1 MTHDHDA
8 DHGHAHPRDH
18 GHSHGHGHSSAALRA
33 GARHVKPLAISFA
46 LIVTFLV
53 VQVVV
58 GVVTGSLALLSDAG
72 HMATD
77 ALGLG
82 MAIAAIQAASRGRVN
97 PQRTFGLYRLEILAA
112 LLNAILLFAVA
123 GYVLFEA
130 LGRVGDG
137 RDVASA
143 PVLVVGVIG
152 LFINVIAFLL
162 LRAGAKESLNM
173 RGAYLEVVSDTLGS
187 MGVIVAAI
195 VWGITGWTWVDPVI
209 GAVIGVFILPRAWR
223 LGHEALLVLVQAAPA
238 RLDIRALQRELAT
251 ISGVVDVHDV
261 HVWTLTSE
269 MDVATAHLMVAV
281 GTDSHAVLDQARQM
295 LADQHGITHATL
307 QVEPEDHHGCDEVNW

>member
-1 MTHDHDA
+1 VNEAHGHDHN
-8 DHGHAHPRDH
+8 HG
-18 GHSHGHGHSSAALRA
+18 AAAFRA
-33 GARHVKPLAISFA
+33 GARHVKPLVISFA
-46 LIVTFLV
+46 LIVTFSV

-58 GVVTGSLALLSDAG
+58 GLVTDSLALLSDAG

-82 MAIAAIQAASRGRVN
+82 MALAAIQAASNARSH

-112 LLNAILLFAVA
+112 LFNAMLLFAVA

-130 LGRVGDG
+130 VRRISDAP
-137 RDVASA
+137 DIASG

-152 LFINVIAFLL
+152 LVVNLAAFAL
-162 LRAGAKESLNM
+162 LRSGAKDSLNV

-187 MGVIVAAI
+187 VGVIVAAI

-223 LGHEALLVLVQAAPA
+223 LGHEALNVLLQAAPA
-238 RLDIRALQRELAT
+238 RLDMTALRAELAA
-251 ISGVVDVHDV
+251 ISGVVDVHDI

-269 MDVATAHLMVAV
+269 MDVATAHLMVSV
-281 GTDSHAVLDQARQM
+281 GTDSHAVLDQARQL
-295 LADQHGITHATL
+295 LADRHGITHATL
-307 QVEPEDHHGCDEVNW
+307 QVEPDNHHGCDEVTW

>member
-1 MTHDHDA
+1 
-8 DHGHAHPRDH
+8 
-18 GHSHGHGHSSAALRA
+18 
-33 GARHVKPLAISFA
+33 VISFA
-46 LIVTFLV
+46 LIVTFSV

-58 GVVTGSLALLSDAG
+58 GLVTDSLALLSDAG

-82 MAIAAIQAASRGRVN
+82 MALAAIQAASNARSH

-112 LLNAILLFAVA
+112 LFNAMLLFAVA

-130 LGRVGDG
+130 VRRINDAP
-137 RDVASA
+137 DIASG

-152 LFINVIAFLL
+152 LVVNLAAFAL
-162 LRAGAKESLNM
+162 LRSGAKDSLNV

-187 MGVIVAAI
+187 VGVIVAAI

-223 LGHEALLVLVQAAPA
+223 LGHEALNVLLQAAPA
-238 RLDIRALQRELAT
+238 RLDMTALRAELAA
-251 ISGVVDVHDV
+251 ISGVVDVHDI

-269 MDVATAHLMVAV
+269 MDVATAHLMVSV
-281 GTDSHAVLDQARQM
+281 GTDSHAVLDQARQL
-295 LADQHGITHATL
+295 LADRHGITHATL
-307 QVEPEDHHGCDEVNW
+307 QVEPDNHHGCDEVTW

>member
-1 MTHDHDA
+1 
-8 DHGHAHPRDH
+8 
-18 GHSHGHGHSSAALRA
+18 L
-33 GARHVKPLAISFA
+33 VISFA
-46 LIVTFLV
+46 LIVTFSV

-58 GVVTGSLALLSDAG
+58 GLVTDSLALLSDAG

-82 MAIAAIQAASRGRVN
+82 MALAAIQAASNARSH

-112 LLNAILLFAVA
+112 LFNAMLLFAVA

-130 LGRVGDG
+130 VRRISDAP
-137 RDVASA
+137 DIASG

-152 LFINVIAFLL
+152 LVVNLAAFAL
-162 LRAGAKESLNM
+162 LRSGARDSLNV

-187 MGVIVAAI
+187 VGVIVGAI

-223 LGHEALLVLVQAAPA
+223 LGHEALNVLLQAAPA
-238 RLDIRALQRELAT
+238 RLDMTALRDELAA
-251 ISGVVDVHDV
+251 ISGVVDVHDI

-269 MDVATAHLMVAV
+269 MDVATAHLMVSV
-281 GTDSHAVLDQARQM
+281 GTDSHAVLDQARQL
-295 LADQHGITHATL
+295 LADRHGITHATL
-307 QVEPEDHHGCDEVNW
+307 QVEPDNHHGCDEVTW